1 MSAFDRPKDGKK
13 DAKNPPAKAAAKKV
27 ATGATKAPAKD
38 AVKPAARPRTAPPR
52 AGGKPPSAGARSG
65 PPARRAPRGPR
76 EDYPTVQAFVAIGA
90 NLGDAEASVKAAM
103 AAIGALQR
111 TQVTARSSLYRSEP
125 VDAEGPDFVNAVVA
139 VRTGLDAEQFLVA
152 LQRLETQA
160 GRERPFPNAARTL
173 DLDLLMHG
181 NSVMDTPTLTLPHP
195 RMRERAFVLKPL
207 AEIAPDKVP
216 RAALARVTGQV
227 VKRIT

>member
-1 MSAFDRPKDGKK
+1 M
-13 DAKNPPAKAAAKKV
+13 
-27 ATGATKAPAKD
+27 
-38 AVKPAARPRTAPPR
+38 
-52 AGGKPPSAGARSG
+52 
-65 PPARRAPRGPR
+65 
-76 EDYPTVQAFVAIGA
+76 QAFVAIGA

-111 TQVTARSSLYRSEP
+111 TTVTARSSLYRSEP

-160 GRERPFPNAARTL
+160 GRERPFPNAPRTL

-181 NSVMDTPTLTLPHP
+181 NSVIDTPTLTLPHP

-227 VKRIT
+227 VKRIV